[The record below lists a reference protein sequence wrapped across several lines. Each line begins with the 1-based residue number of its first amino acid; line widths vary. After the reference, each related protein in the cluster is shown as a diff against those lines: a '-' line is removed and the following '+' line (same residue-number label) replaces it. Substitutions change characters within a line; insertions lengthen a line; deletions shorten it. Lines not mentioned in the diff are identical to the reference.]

1 MKRKVF
7 MKTIIQLVLSLIIV
21 AVNPISNLS
30 FRPIL
35 NQVNQFSLEPELM
48 FYQEN
53 ISDDFSRFNQ
63 VDAVYDGLVT
73 SYLDTLATTRAFFNI
88 YDDEYKLIKQLDID
102 QLDFPQLEFENV
114 YSIINY
120 SNSIQ
125 INNHIITYF
134 HADTGDTNTSDKL
147 IVINITNLDNPIY
160 YFIDLI
166 NSEDSV
172 ESNIIT
178 INKDESSFRLAYID
192 NNLYLTSVN
201 ELQYYTISI
210 IDYDLLNSPLD
221 SGYIEGE
228 IKVIASS
235 ESSLDLS
242 LDDTIDIDFCYIFA
256 SEVYCLDNTINDQ
269 LININL
275 NDLNETYP
283 RIFFFN
289 QYYVGKQT
297 IDNTTIIKIFYID
310 KQLNDISEE
319 YELSVQEVASFEV
332 NASEMEFVYMYINNE
347 NLVIISK
354 DKKYTT
360 NLNSYITEPTALTR
374 NYTKH
379 VYYNNLGKR
388 VAIQEV
394 EDEIRVVSD
403 FYDLTYN
410 LDLNGLTPITYNY
423 YQESLLILAQDE
435 FNNTYNYYSYPIGT
449 NQDPRLD
456 LVISFNMK
464 NLLDKINDG
473 YNDNDINTDDFSYT
487 DVSEINIASARFYKD
502 ELYLIDNGRFLDSG
516 FVLNVIKVIP
526 NNPIRVYFYPLD
538 PVVYL
543 DYASIRITQLGN
555 NNKNIALKAVIELA
569 GFPEEGD
576 LTLLVSA
583 YNSGQS
589 SSSSLSKYNEL
600 DDIGSF
606 VNNEVTHLY
615 TLDNYDHYINYRI
628 GDSLYTINIPDQ
640 ALENLVNR
648 MYGATFLQFRDQFPY
663 NLIRFYLDEHNN
675 LFIEDYINNI
685 YILYNPYLRSN
696 NYISSLSIN
705 NQSLD
710 IESNSFDLAVS
721 ANINTLYLD
730 VQTYF
735 KRVLVTSNT
744 QFNLNPGQ
752 NTFNL
757 TLKSLDNTIKSITF
771 NVLKPILSQPKPP
784 AIVLPGLDPNY
795 VSSSQNSGVSTSSIT
810 NFDSSSSSASTASSS
825 LNASS
830 NSVVTSSFVSSSIDS
845 NQLDNNLEYLENPLI
860 LVFLAIFSLVVTMVL
875 VLISRLNKC
884 KIKKKKNVKK

>member
-7 MKTIIQLVLSLIIV
+7 MKTIIQLVLSLILV
-21 AVNPISNLS
+21 VVNPISNLS
-30 FRPIL
+30 FSPIL

-53 ISDDFSRFNQ
+53 ISDDFSRFNE

-88 YDDEYKLIKQLDID
+88 YDNEYKLIKQLDID

-114 YSIINY
+114 YSIINC

-147 IVINITNLDNPIY
+147 IVIDISDLDSPIY
-160 YFIDLI
+160 YFIYLI

-275 NDLNETYP
+275 NNLNETYP

-297 IDNTTIIKIFYID
+297 IDNTSIIKIFYID
-310 KQLNDISEE
+310 KQLNVISEE

-332 NASEMEFVYMYINNE
+332 NASEMEFVYMDINNE

-388 VAIQEV
+388 VAIREV

-403 FYDLTYN
+403 FYNLTYN

-423 YQESLLILAQDE
+423 YQEILLILAKDE
-435 FNNTYNYYSYPIGT
+435 FENTYYYYSYPIGT
-449 NQDPRLD
+449 NQNPSLEIE
-456 LVISFNMK
+456 ISFSMDD
-464 NLLDKINDG
+464 LLDEINDG
-473 YNDNDINTDDFSYT
+473 YNDNDLNTDDFSYSNE
-487 DVSEINIASARFYKD
+487 SEINIVSARFYKD
-502 ELYLIDNGRFLDSG
+502 ELYLIDNGRFLDSE
-516 FVLNVIKVIP
+516 FFLNVIQVLP
-526 NNPIRVYFYPLD
+526 NNLIRVYFYPLD

-555 NNKNIALKAVIELA
+555 NNKNIALKAVIESA

-606 VNNEVTHLY
+606 VNNGITHLY

-640 ALENLVNR
+640 ALENLLNR

-721 ANINTLYLD
+721 ANINTLYID

-744 QFNLNPGQ
+744 QFSLNPGQ

-795 VSSSQNSGVSTSSIT
+795 VSSSQNSSVSSSFVT

-830 NSVVTSSFVSSSIDS
+830 NSVVTSSFVSSSVDS

-860 LVFLAIFSLVVTMVL
+860 LVFLAILSLVVTMVL
-875 VLISRLNKC
+875 VLISRLNKR
-884 KIKKKKNVKK
+884 KIKKKKNIKK

>member
-147 IVINITNLDNPIY
+147 IVIDISDLDSPIY
-160 YFIDLI
+160 YFIYLI

-178 INKDESSFRLAYID
+178 INKDESSFRLAYVD

-235 ESSLDLS
+235 ESSLELS
-242 LDDTIDIDFCYIFA
+242 LDTMDIDFCYIFA

-269 LININL
+269 LTNISL
-275 NDLNETYP
+275 YDLNLDYS

-310 KQLNDISEE
+310 KQINDISEE

-332 NASEMEFVYMYINNE
+332 NASEMEFVYMDINNE

-354 DKKYTT
+354 DKKYTI
-360 NLNSYITEPTALTR
+360 NLNSYLTEPTALTR
-374 NYTKH
+374 NYSKH

-394 EDEIRVVSD
+394 EGEIRVVSD
-403 FYDLTYN
+403 FYNLTYN
-410 LDLNGLTPITYNY
+410 LDLNGFTPITYNY
-423 YQESLLILAQDE
+423 YQEILLILAKDE
-435 FNNTYNYYSYPIGT
+435 FENTYYYYSYPIGT
-449 NQDPRLD
+449 NQNPSLEIE
-456 LVISFNMK
+456 ISFSMDD
-464 NLLDKINDG
+464 LLDEINDG
-473 YNDNDINTDDFSYT
+473 YNDNDINTDDFSYA

-516 FVLNVIKVIP
+516 FVLNVIQVIP

-543 DYASIRITQLGN
+543 DYDSIRITQLGIN
-555 NNKNIALKAVIELA
+555 DKNIALKAVIESE

-589 SSSSLSKYNEL
+589 SSSSLSTYNEL

-606 VNNEVTHLY
+606 VNNEVIHLY
-615 TLDNYDHYINYRI
+615 TLNNYDHYINYRI

-721 ANINTLYLD
+721 ANINSLYID

-744 QFNLNPGQ
+744 QFSLNPGQ

-771 NVLKPILSQPKPP
+771 NVLKPSLSQLKPP

-795 VSSSQNSGVSTSSIT
+795 VSSSQNSSISTSSIT

-830 NSVVTSSFVSSSIDS
+830 NSVVTSSFVSSSVDS

-875 VLISRLNKC
+875 VLISRLNKR
-884 KIKKKKNVKK
+884 KIKKKKNIKK

>member
-1 MKRKVF
+1 

-63 VDAVYDGLVT
+63 VDAVYDGLAT

-88 YDDEYKLIKQLDID
+88 YDNEYKLIKQLDID

-147 IVINITNLDNPIY
+147 IVIDISDLDSPIY
-160 YFIDLI
+160 YFIYLI

-210 IDYDLLNSPLD
+210 IDYNLLNSPLD
-221 SGYIEGE
+221 SGNIEGE

-235 ESSLDLS
+235 ESSLELS
-242 LDDTIDIDFCYIFA
+242 LDTMDIDFCYIFA

-269 LININL
+269 LTNISL
-275 NDLNETYP
+275 YDLNLDYS

-297 IDNTTIIKIFYID
+297 IDNTTIVKIFYID
-310 KQLNDISEE
+310 KQINDISEE
-319 YELSVQEVASFEV
+319 YELSAQEVASFEV
-332 NASEMEFVYMYINNE
+332 NASEMEFVYMDINNE
-347 NLVIISK
+347 SLVIISK
-354 DKKYTT
+354 DKKYIT
-360 NLNSYITEPTALTR
+360 NLNSYITEPTTLTR

-388 VAIQEV
+388 VAIREV

-449 NQDPRLD
+449 NQNPSLEIE
-456 LVISFNMK
+456 ISFSMDD
-464 NLLDKINDG
+464 LLDEINDG
-473 YNDNDINTDDFSYT
+473 YNDNDINTDDFSYA

-502 ELYLIDNGRFLDSG
+502 ELYLIDNGRFLDSE
-516 FVLNVIKVIP
+516 FFLNVIQVIP
-526 NNPIRVYFYPLD
+526 NNLIRVYFYPLD

-543 DYASIRITQLGN
+543 DYASIRITQLGIN
-555 NNKNIALKAVIELA
+555 DKNIALKAVIESE

-615 TLDNYDHYINYRI
+615 TLNNYDHYINYRI

-648 MYGATFLQFRDQFPY
+648 LYGATFIEFSDQFPY

-696 NYISSLSIN
+696 NYISSISIN

-721 ANINTLYLD
+721 ANINTLYID

-744 QFNLNPGQ
+744 QFSLNPGQ

-757 TLKSLDNTIKSITF
+757 MLKSLDNTIKSITF
-771 NVLKPILSQPKPP
+771 NVLKPSLSQLKPP

-795 VSSSQNSGVSTSSIT
+795 VSSSQNSSVSTSFVT
-810 NFDSSSSSASTASSS
+810 NSDSSSSSASTASSS

-830 NSVVTSSFVSSSIDS
+830 NSVVTSSFVYSSIDS
-845 NQLDNNLEYLENPLI
+845 NQLDNNLEYLENSLI

-875 VLISRLNKC
+875 VLISRLNKR
-884 KIKKKKNVKK
+884 KIKKKKNIKK